1 MSDEDEYK
9 KNRDEDEDWEETGFL
24 EGMEEADSGDG
35 ESKSFDDEF
44 KEMEAEIKKDLEK
57 KFR

>member
-1 MSDEDEYK
+1 MFDEDEYK
-9 KNRDEDEDWEETGFL
+9 KDRDEDENWEEKGFL

-35 ESKSFDDEF
+35 EPKSFDDEF
-44 KEMEAEIKKDLEK
+44 KEMEDEIKKDLDK